1 MSLAEAI
8 SLWND
13 GVLAADKKDWKGALD
28 AFSAIQDPHSR
39 ICFNMGCIYTIL
51 ENLEAAEKVSEWRC
65 PLSTPWSLCNYRFPT
80 RAALE
85 KHLGS
90 FTRTKAAQAPP
101 TEILI

>member
-65 PLSTPWSLCNYRFPT
+65 PPPPHGAFVII
-80 RAALE
+80 
-85 KHLGS
+85 GS
-90 FTRTKAAQAPP
+90 QPGLP
-101 TEILI
+101 